1 MRDGRRGIVSHLI
14 IDEALALLE
23 EVALCDHCLG
33 RQFAM
38 LGHGLDDTDRGR
50 AVKNTLLVASHNL
63 LKEGQDRGV
72 EGLMALARNG
82 FNEAARSTL
91 ASEGLEPGETA
102 VSCYLCEGSFTKLD
116 ELVEQCLL
124 RLSSYEYGSFLV
136 GIHAPPSVV
145 NREDEL
151 RARHKLRWGESIRG
165 EFSREIGK
173 RIQQSTGKDVDLK
186 RPDILV
192 MVNPF
197 AGEVSLKINSIY
209 IAGRYRKL
217 VRGIPQSRWMCGRC
231 GGKGCDLCGGTGKL
245 YQESV
250 EELIGGPAAS
260 AAAGS
265 DFTLHAAGREDIDV
279 RALGSGRPF
288 VLEIHNPVK
297 RSLDLE
303 LLASDVNESA
313 NSKVEV
319 EGLRPS
325 SRLEVRSLKN
335 ESQTSKTYRAL
346 VEFDGDVSDAALP
359 KLEQELN
366 GQLVEQFTPTR
377 VAHRRANL
385 VRKKYIYDL
394 GAKRVQSNS
403 VELVLRCQGGLYIK
417 ELITGDGGRTRPSVG
432 EIVGIP
438 AKCLELDVLNVEKGD
453 VTQWLGLKGSGGRAK
468 EC

>member
-1 MRDGRRGIVSHLI
+1 LI

-63 LKEGQDRGV
+63 LKEKQDRGI

-82 FNEAARSTL
+82 FSEAARSTL
-91 ASEGLEPGETA
+91 ASEGLEPGET
-102 VSCYLCEGSFTKLD
+102 VMVCFLCEGSFTKLD
-116 ELVEQCLL
+116 QLAEQCLL
-124 RLSSYEYGSFLV
+124 RLSGYEYRSFLV
-136 GIHAPPSVV
+136 GIHVPPSVV

-173 RIQQSTGKDVDLK
+173 RVQRSTGKEVDLK

-192 MVNPF
+192 MVNPL
-197 AGEVSLKINSIY
+197 AGEVSLKVNSIY

-231 GGKGCDLCGGTGKL
+231 GGKGCELCGGTGKL

-250 EELIGGPAAS
+250 EELIGGPAIS

-288 VLEIHNPVK
+288 VLEVHNPVK
-297 RSLDLE
+297 RFLDLE
-303 LLASDVNESA
+303 LLAADVNKSA
-313 NSKVEV
+313 TGKVEI
-319 EGLRPS
+319 EGLRAS
-325 SRLEVRSLKN
+325 SRQEVRSLKD
-335 ESQTSKTYRAL
+335 EGQTSKTYRAL
-346 VEFDGDVSDAALP
+346 VEFDGEVGDAALL
-359 KLEQELN
+359 KLEQELS
-366 GQLVEQFTPTR
+366 GLLVEQLTPTR

-394 GAKRVQSNS
+394 RAKRVHPNG
-403 VELVLRCQGGLYIK
+403 VELVLRCQGGLYVK
-417 ELITGDGGRTRPSVG
+417 ELISGDGGRTRPSVG
-432 EIVGIP
+432 DIVGIP
-438 AKCLELDVLNVEKGD
+438 ARCLELDVLNVERK
-453 VTQWLGLKGSGGRAK
+453 VT
-468 EC
+468 

>member
-1 MRDGRRGIVSHLI
+1 MI

-38 LGHGLDDTDRGR
+38 LGHGLDDTARGR
-50 AVKNTLLVASHNL
+50 AVKNTLLVASHSL
-63 LKEGQDRGV
+63 LKDGQDRGV
-72 EGLMALARNG
+72 DGLKALARNG
-82 FNEAARSTL
+82 FSEAARSTL
-91 ASEGLEPGETA
+91 ASEGLEPGEMA
-102 VSCYLCEGSFTKLD
+102 VECYLCEGSFTKLD
-116 ELVEQCLL
+116 ELTEQCLL
-124 RLSSYEYGSFLV
+124 GLASYEYDSFLV

-173 RIQQSTGKDVDLK
+173 RIQQSTGKDVDMK

-197 AGEVSLKINSIY
+197 EGEVSLKVNSIY

-231 GGKGCDLCGGTGKL
+231 GGKGCDMCGGTGKL

-260 AAAGS
+260 TAAGS
-265 DFTLHAAGREDIDV
+265 GFTLHAAGREDIDV
-279 RALGSGRPF
+279 RALGTGRPF
-288 VLEIHNPVK
+288 VLEVHNPVK
-297 RSLDLE
+297 RTLE
-303 LLASDVNESA
+303 LALLAADINESA
-313 NSKVEV
+313 KGKVQID
-319 EGLRPS
+319 GLRPS
-325 SRLEVRSLKN
+325 SKLEVRKLKDAG
-335 ESQTSKTYRAL
+335 QTSKTYRAL
-346 VEFDGDVSDAALP
+346 VEFDGEVSDAALL
-359 KLEQELN
+359 KLEQELR
-366 GQLVEQFTPTR
+366 GRLVEQLTPTR

-394 GAKRVQSNS
+394 GTKRVQPNS
-403 VELVLRCQGGLYIK
+403 VELVLRCQGGLYVK

-432 EIVGIP
+432 DIAGVP
-438 AKCLELDVLNVEKGD
+438 ARCLELDVLNVEKGD
-453 VTQWLGLKGSGGRAK
+453 MTL
-468 EC
+468 